1 MTTLPKLYRSA
12 LRQFVQNSIHPRAD
26 RSPTIPAHLRHFIE
40 SGRKLAPETPAAA
53 QFAKDVDNLVVFM
66 KAHRLHK
73 ELVDRYNP
81 THDLTQAER
90 AEKSANMVG
99 LKFPEQFAPGDVK
112 PTMEQGR
119 TPRQP
124 PPGTDGKGSLQ
135 TMFAPPGHEQH
146 QQ

>member
-1 MTTLPKLYRSA
+1 MTTLPQLYRSA
-12 LRQFVQNSIHPRAD
+12 LKQFVKNSIHPRAE
-26 RSPTIPAHLRHFIE
+26 RSPTIPAHLRLLIE
-40 SGRKLAPETPAAA
+40 SGRSIKPSTPAAL
-53 QFAKDVDNLVVFM
+53 QFSKDVDNLVVFM

-99 LKFPEQFAPGDVK
+99 LKFPKQFEGDVT

-119 TPRQP
+119 ERRNPEVGQ
-124 PPGTDGKGSLQ
+124 DGKGSLQ
-135 TMFAPPGHEQH
+135 TMFAPEQ
-146 QQ
+146 